1 MEERYI
7 ASVDLGTSKIAVCI
21 ARIQG
26 QNVQVVYYKETPSQ
40 GIRNS
45 YVLNPKKVEDVLRG
59 AITEAQQEMR
69 MKISQ
74 VIVGLPRYYVRQEV
88 KSAKM
93 EREDEDSPIMEQELR
108 ELKCEA
114 LKTYPLEDSKTD
126 VIYGA
131 VAQSFSTED
140 SFNELES
147 DIVGMTAATLEGNF
161 KVFVGNRRHSSNIDN
176 IFRSMGISIAK
187 KYFTPGITAKA
198 VLKEEQM
205 ENGVA
210 LIDLGAGVSSVT
222 IFEGKIM
229 RYYAAIP
236 FGGNSI
242 TNDIKAECSISF
254 DLAENIKKGYGACV
268 HDKLSSFGNKT
279 LQINDENDNSGIQV
293 GVKYISQIIDAR
305 MGEIIEALL
314 YAIQSSGYAEKLRA
328 GIVVTGGGVELVNA
342 VNFIK
347 NVSGCM
353 VSIGSPR
360 PFFTCED
367 NAGARST
374 GASTTMGMIYAAKGD
389 RSLNCTSKPVP
400 VVGKPLREKISEMQA
415 VTPSSKPADEEQKFN
430 PAAQAP
436 VEAQVR
442 EAAPATEEP
451 RQAPAAEE
459 RKPEKPS
466 TPSWFELPN
475 LEAVQVASLEAEEN
489 SIETTVA
496 AAQNDEPSAQD
507 FGGTVFEQS
516 EGNSAK
522 PQKKEGKRKKKI
534 TWVQHIQRGVQSLFD
549 EMGEEQV

>member
-69 MKISQ
+69 MKVSQ

-108 ELKCEA
+108 DLKCEA

-161 KVFVGNRRHSSNIDN
+161 KVFVGNRRHSANIDN

-242 TNDIKAECSISF
+242 TNDIKSECSISF
-254 DLAENIKKGYGACV
+254 ELAENIKKGYGACV
-268 HDKLSSFGNKT
+268 HDKLSTFGNKT

-314 YAIQSSGYAEKLRA
+314 YAIQTSGYAEKLRA

-347 NVSGCM
+347 NVSGCI
-353 VSIGSPR
+353 VSIGTPR
-360 PFFTCED
+360 SFFTCDEGV
-367 NAGARST
+367 GARSAS
-374 GASTTMGMIYAAKGD
+374 ASTTMGMIYAAKGD
-389 RSLNCTSKPVP
+389 RTLNCTSKPVLAA
-400 VVGKPLREKISEMQA
+400 VKPLKEKVEKKVSPSVQQPAPAPSPVQEQVQEHIQKQVQEQA
-415 VTPSSKPADEEQKFN
+415 QEAV
-430 PAAQAP
+430 PAAEVPQ
-436 VEAQVR
+436 Q
-442 EAAPATEEP
+442 
-451 RQAPAAEE
+451 QAPAV
-459 RKPEKPS
+459 PD
-466 TPSWFELPN
+466 WFELPYVGP
-475 LEAVQVASLEAEEN
+475 EQAHAQETEGN
-489 SIETTVA
+489 SIENTVA
-496 AAQNDEPSAQD
+496 AAQDEQPQQE
-507 FGGTVFEQS
+507 FGGTVFEQHEEPES
-516 EGNSAK
+516 K
-522 PQKKEGKRKKKI
+522 PARKESRKKGFKI
-534 TWVQHIQRGVQSLFD
+534 TWVQHIQRGMQSLFD